1 MSRKRNRTRYRK
13 PAAARKAVREEPSL
27 PVQMKNPLT
36 RNQALKDVLSA
47 LDGYS
52 NALAF
57 LGEDSPLISAG
68 TFHRSGLTSQT
79 ELLTV
84 TYRENWLA
92 KRIIDMPCEDMT
104 RAWYRLSTGLPEAEL
119 HRLKRLEAK
128 HSVKQEIANA
138 IRWARL
144 YGGAL
149 ALIVIRG
156 EERRLDL
163 PLDTDVLMPGCFQG
177 LLVLDKAQGIE
188 PSAEL
193 VRDLDDP
200 DFGLPMFYTVTL
212 DTEQGWE
219 NPAAADTEQAE
230 RRGRFC
236 SSAFGVTSRSRP
248 LVPPSDQMI
257 AEDGYP
263 TPTRVRIHQSRVLR
277 FIGRELPRMETI
289 AENYWGASELEHVWE
304 ELQKRSATSANI
316 AQLIF
321 QANITT
327 LKMGNLGEH
336 LAFGDENMRNTL
348 METLQNENRLRT
360 SYGLQLMSS
369 DDSLENHS
377 YSFGGLSEIYEAF
390 MMDMAGAAEIP
401 ATKLFGR
408 SPQGMNST
416 GEADL
421 RNYYDTIAQM
431 QERHLRPAL
440 EKLLPVMAISCWG
453 YAPEDM
459 EIIFEPVMT
468 TSPAERAELVQ
479 KMSSDVIEAFRAGLL
494 DKQQALSELQARG
507 ERLGV
512 YSKLTICNSE

>member
-13 PAAARKAVREEPSL
+13 PAAARKAERGEPTR
-27 PVQMKNPLT
+27 PVQRKNPLT
-36 RNQALKDVLSA
+36 RNQALKDVLRA

-104 RAWYRLSTGLPEAEL
+104 RAWYRLSTALPEAEL

-177 LLVLDKAQGIE
+177 LLVLDRAQGIE
-188 PSAEL
+188 PSTEL
-193 VRDLDDP
+193 VVDLDDP
-200 DFGLPMFYTVTL
+200 DFGLPMFYSVEL
-212 DTEQGWE
+212 GGFAS
-219 NPAAADTEQAE
+219 NA
-230 RRGRFC
+230 R
-236 SSAFGVTSRSRP
+236 AFRSPSRSFGP
-248 LVPPSDQMI
+248 DQNGNE
-257 AEDGYP
+257 EDNLAGM
-263 TPTRVRIHQSRVLR
+263 TRVRIHHSRVLR

-289 AENYWGASELEHVWE
+289 AENYWGASELEHIWE

-421 RNYYDTIAQM
+421 RNYYDTIAEM

-479 KMSSDVIEAFRAGLL
+479 KMSSDVITAFQAGLL
-494 DKQQALSELQARG
+494 SREEALAELKSRG
-507 ERLGV
+507 EKLGV
-512 YSKLTICNSE
+512 YTKI

>member
-1 MSRKRNRTRYRK
+1 MA
-13 PAAARKAVREEPSL
+13 PAPEKK
-27 PVQMKNPLT
+27 KNPLT
-36 RNQALKDVLSA
+36 RNQALKDVLQA

-104 RAWYRLSTGLPEAEL
+104 RAWYRLSTNLPEAEL

-177 LLVLDKAQGIE
+177 LLVLDRAQGIE
-188 PSAEL
+188 PSTEL
-193 VRDLDDP
+193 VVDLDDP

-212 DTEQGWE
+212 EANE
-219 NPAAADTEQAE
+219 
-230 RRGRFC
+230 
-236 SSAFGVTSRSRP
+236 V
-248 LVPPSDQMI
+248 
-257 AEDGYP
+257 
-263 TPTRVRIHQSRVLR
+263 TRVRIHHSRVLR

-289 AENYWGASELEHVWE
+289 AENYWGASELEHIWE

-348 METLQNENRLRT
+348 LETLQNENRLRT

-421 RNYYDTIAQM
+421 RNYYDTIAEM

-494 DKQQALSELQARG
+494 SREEALAELKSRG

-512 YSKLTICNSE
+512 YTKV